1 MTTRLT
7 ALCALARRNAAAE
20 EQAMDRVHRLGQTRP
35 VRVVRYVAQ
44 GTVEE
49 AMLALQAA
57 KAALGKGAL
66 QRLSAEEA
74 RAARAADLRALF
86 QL

>member
-1 MTTRLT
+1 
-7 ALCALARRNAAAE
+7 
-20 EQAMDRVHRLGQTRP
+20 MDRVHRLGQTRA